1 MKSFAPALLLL
12 RCWPLLLLASAAQA
26 AEPSPR
32 ELHVAQ
38 CVAALDLHTQQL
50 AQQVKAGQAALRPL
64 LQDRLV
70 AGAAFIGDSYLDGNR
85 DEDRS
90 RALADQA
97 RQALQQL
104 PASELGA
111 RQTACAS
118 EGSRLFAA
126 GNKLEQAI
134 VRRLAKKRM
143 ERLLA

>member
-1 MKSFAPALLLL
+1 MKLLTLALM
-12 RCWPLLLLASAAQA
+12 PLLWQAPPTRAAD
-26 AEPSPR
+26 PTPR

-50 AQQVKAGQAALRPL
+50 AQQVKAGQATLRPL
-64 LQDRLV
+64 LLDRLV
-70 AGAAFIGDSYLDGNR
+70 AGAAFIGDSYLHGNR

-111 RQTACAS
+111 RQTACAT